1 MTSSLTESN
10 NTPVAFKPSTFK
22 LHVFTAEIV
31 DRKIIFQVIKM
42 LESVFI
48 SINYS
53 NGLYFNDLSLAML
66 NRYDKV
72 PMTTQ
77 LLGDFSES
85 SSKNMAMRV
94 SKKLGKNVYV
104 SCNIDND
111 RMSLPFVE
119 KRLYEEIKN
128 DPKKF

>member
-1 MTSSLTESN
+1 MTSSLTGSN
-10 NTPVAFKPSTFK
+10 NTSVAFKPSTFK
-22 LHVFTAEIV
+22 LHVFTAEVV
-31 DRKIIFQVIKM
+31 DRRIIFQVIKM

-53 NGLYFNDLSLAML
+53 NGLYLNDLSLAML

-72 PMTTQ
+72 PMCTQ

-85 SSKNMAMRV
+85 SSKNMAMRI

-104 SCNIDND
+104 SCNVDND
-111 RMSLPFVE
+111 RMMLPFVE

-128 DPKKF
+128 DPEKF